1 MPSFPTPNG
10 AYHLFA
16 YSATGGGGIRET
28 TPPEVPGSIP
38 FVHVADAQAAFDSAL
53 RAGAEAVQI
62 PTRVMEGVTTA
73 IVRAPGGVIIG
84 LSGP

>member
-1 MPSFPTPNG
+1 M
-10 AYHLFA
+10 
-16 YSATGGGGIRET
+16 
-28 TPPEVPGSIP
+28 
-38 FVHVADAQAAFDSAL
+38 HVAGAQAAFDSAL

-73 IVRAPGGVIIG
+73 IVRAPRGVIIG